1 MAKNVIRQTFNV
13 SFVCR
18 KSKADRMGK
27 SPIELVINI
36 NGERV
41 YYQLA
46 YKIESVSYA
55 KAMSGKRMN
64 EVKRYTNKVYN
75 DVMSMAADMQLNGV
89 AVTAQGLK
97 DCYRS
102 GMIKAAYTINDL
114 FNEYLGI
121 LAKRTGVD
129 LELCVYRKYE
139 LCVELFR
146 GIVDCSKALV
156 ECCNGDILLYEAEL
170 KKKYKKSTI
179 AGYMSKMKSF
189 FVYAIRNGKISLNPF
204 GGIKISKKCEEVVII
219 TDEEYER
226 IKGKGIS
233 IERLAKVRDAF
244 IFGCG
249 SGLSYADM
257 CQLCADD
264 FKVVDGKYVINKCR
278 MKTGVEFFSV
288 LTDDAVAIAKKYEF
302 NLRGLMLSNQKINS
316 YLKEIADI
324 CSVVSVVSLHWH
336 ISRHYY
342 ISGLVKR
349 GINME
354 IVKRCAGHTNTQMT
368 SRYTHI
374 GCSDI
379 VKQVG

>member
-1 MAKNVIRQTFNV
+1 MNKIRKTFNI

-18 KSKADRMGK
+18 ASKADRYGK

-41 YYQLA
+41 FYQLP
-46 YKIESVSYA
+46 YKVSSDEYS
-55 KAMSGKRMN
+55 KSMSAKRMN
-64 EVKRYTNKVYN
+64 EVKRYTGKVYS
-75 DVMSMAADMQLNGV
+75 DVMSISAEMQMNGIS
-89 AVTAQGLK
+89 VTAQGLK

-102 GMIKAAYTINDL
+102 GIIKAAYTINDL

-146 GIVDCSKALV
+146 SIVDCSKSLV

-170 KKKYKKSTI
+170 KKKYKKSTM

-204 GGIKISKKCEEVVII
+204 GGIKISKKCEEVVVI
-219 TDEEYER
+219 TDDEYER
-226 IKGKGIS
+226 IKAKDIS
-233 IERLAKVRDAF
+233 IDRLLKVRDAF
-244 IFGCG
+244 VFGCG

-257 CQLCADD
+257 CQLCSDD
-264 FKVVDGKYVINKCR
+264 FKIVDGKYVINKCR
-278 MKTGVEFFSV
+278 VKTGVEFFSV
-288 LTDDAVAIAKKYEF
+288 LTEDAVAIAKKYEF
-302 NLRGLMLSNQKINS
+302 DMSSLMLSNQKINS

-324 CSVVSVVSLHWH
+324 CGVVSVDSLHWH
-336 ISRHYY
+336 LSRHFY
-342 ISGLVKR
+342 ISSLVKK
-349 GINME
+349 GISLE
-354 IVKRCAGHTNTQMT
+354 IVRRCAGHSNTLMT
-368 SRYTHI
+368 QRYTHL

-379 VKQVG
+379 VKNIPT

>member
-27 SPIELVINI
+27 SPVELVINI

-46 YKIESVSYA
+46 YKIEADSYA

-64 EVKRYTNKVYN
+64 EVKRYTNKVYT

-102 GMIKAAYTINDL
+102 GIIKAAYTINDL

-249 SGLSYADM
+249 SGLAYADM

-278 MKTGVEFFSV
+278 MKTGVEFFFC
-288 LTDDAVAIAKKYEF
+288 TY
-302 NLRGLMLSNQKINS
+302 
-316 YLKEIADI
+316 
-324 CSVVSVVSLHWH
+324 
-336 ISRHYY
+336 
-342 ISGLVKR
+342 
-349 GINME
+349 
-354 IVKRCAGHTNTQMT
+354 
-368 SRYTHI
+368 
-374 GCSDI
+374 
-379 VKQVG
+379 